1 MAADSRSK
9 SIPSTMKAIKIT
21 ETHTAEIEEVP
32 VPRLREDYVLVK
44 VRAVALNPTDWY
56 FFNLS

>member
-9 SIPSTMKAIKIT
+9 SIPGTMKAIKIT

-56 FFNLS
+56 FFNIS